1 MCNNLLTAKRKS
13 LIEVDAKETK
23 TEFDERST
31 LSIYWIDRC
40 NGYCTLVFS
49 KDNKILSPGDDPRIN
64 ITRVRKPKQFDRA
77 VLIIKHLTLNDAGNY
92 RCALEMLPTEFADV
106 IVVIKSKCCF
116 LSVNMH
122 SAMPSAALQHCAC
135 AKVYS
140 PSP

>member
-64 ITRVRKPKQFDRA
+64 ITRVWKPNQIDRA
-77 VLIIKHLTLNDAGNY
+77 VLRIKNLTLNDTGNY
-92 RCALEMLPTEFADV
+92 RCALELFPTEFANV
-106 IVVIKSKCCF
+106 SVVIKSKCCF
-116 LSVNMH
+116 VSVNIYTVLC
-122 SAMPSAALQHCAC
+122 PLLYWTTNT
-135 AKVYS
+135 V
-140 PSP
+140 